1 MRLLGPFSFAV
12 FIMLAL
18 FWLMQWMIA
27 PPADPPLLERKIEG
41 VEIVK
46 VEPPD
51 DQSPD
56 EFTPE
61 SAPPPP
67 PGAPPP
73 LARPD
78 LPSIPAPAVA
88 AVSTDVAVPLKL
100 AGGATI
106 TGSGFGGFASGS
118 GAGGDGFGRGKGFK
132 GKELVPLSTARPQMP
147 KWACEKK
154 LKGWVEAV
162 FTVMPNGRVQD
173 VKIIDAEPKGVYEGA
188 AVESIGNWI
197 YEGTGRARE
206 VKQRVPMDPADCA
219 YNWQ

>member
-61 SAPPPP
+61 S
-67 PGAPPP
+67 
-73 LARPD
+73 
-78 LPSIPAPAVA
+78 
-88 AVSTDVAVPLKL
+88 
-100 AGGATI
+100 
-106 TGSGFGGFASGS
+106 
-118 GAGGDGFGRGKGFK
+118 
-132 GKELVPLSTARPQMP
+132 LS
-147 KWACEKK
+147 
-154 LKGWVEAV
+154 L
-162 FTVMPNGRVQD
+162 
-173 VKIIDAEPKGVYEGA
+173 IHI
-188 AVESIGNWI
+188 
-197 YEGTGRARE
+197 
-206 VKQRVPMDPADCA
+206 
-219 YNWQ
+219 